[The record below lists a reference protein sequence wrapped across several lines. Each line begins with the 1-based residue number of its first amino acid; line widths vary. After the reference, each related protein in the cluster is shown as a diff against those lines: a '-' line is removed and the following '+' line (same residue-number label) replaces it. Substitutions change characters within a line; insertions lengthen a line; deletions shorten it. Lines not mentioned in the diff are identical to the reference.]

1 MCPYFTMRI
10 WVILL
15 FCTIED
21 CCIWNSGIER
31 IALVNQTKLFAYM
44 NQIQYQNRK
53 MECMDQNGIMPKR
66 TKARSWEQCP
76 HARAIPM
83 SKHTNVRA
91 DWQKW
96 PRQQK
101 FYLKLLLLITLML
114 LKTNWQKEPQHQQ
127 IAMFPTN
134 CSWIPVAALQSW
146 IALFWLQSW
155 SKAWYMVCT
164 IWLGWRSPVLISSC
178 VLFTG

>member
-66 TKARSWEQCP
+66 TKARSWERCP

-146 IALFWLQSW
+146 IALFYLKYLVQCIV
-155 SKAWYMVCT
+155 KEF
-164 IWLGWRSPVLISSC
+164 IK
-178 VLFTG
+178 